1 MVKPIPDEYSSVTP
15 YLIIKGA
22 AKAMEF
28 YREAFGAVEKGRMQG
43 ADGIIGH
50 AEIRIGDSTIMLA
63 DDTPEMAQSPA
74 AIGKSP
80 VSFVIYV
87 ENADAAVR
95 KAVEAGARLTREVED
110 RFYGDRTG
118 TVEDP
123 FGYEWHL
130 HTHIEDVPAE
140 EFEKRAAAA
149 GRA

>member
-1 MVKPIPDEYSSVTP
+1 MVKAVPDEYSSVTP
-15 YLIIKGA
+15 YLIINGA
-22 AKAMEF
+22 AKAIDF
-28 YREAFGAVEKGRMQG
+28 YRVAFGATEKGRMQSP
-43 ADGIIGH
+43 DGLIGH

-63 DDTPEMAQSPA
+63 DDTPEMAQSPS
-74 AIGKSP
+74 AIGKSS

-87 ENADAAVR
+87 ENADAAVQQ
-95 KAVEAGARLTREVED
+95 ALGAGATLVREVAD

-118 TVEDP
+118 TVADP

-130 HTHIEDVPAE
+130 HTHIEDVPDE